1 MTEEIKTDTYWAWL
15 NTFAMILE
23 LLTKRAEEKG
33 SQEPIDGGKFIAR
46 LRMAERAFNFFL
58 DSFAKAVEDHEHKGV
73 IAYLSSHYGTDGLE
87 LWNSLKA
94 RRDGI
99 ADRVS
104 ILIEANPKTVV
115 RFKGYCEGLKN
126 TRNLDALL

>member
-15 NTFAMILE
+15 NTFATLLE

-33 SQEPIDGGKFIAR
+33 SQEPIDGGKPLAR

-58 DSFAKAVEDHEHKGV
+58 DSFAKAVEEQEGMSV
-73 IAYLSSHYGTDGLE
+73 IAYLSRQHGTDGLE

-99 ADRVS
+99 ADRIS
-104 ILIEANPKTVV
+104 TLIEANPKTVV